1 MRLLILEDNKLVS
14 TLQAADGPL
23 TIGSSPSSFVHL
35 NDPRVGSHQASV
47 YRDPKGD
54 WWLEICDH
62 NRTTHLNRAIQHGK
76 AKLHHAD
83 EIEIAQYCIRL
94 FLEYELTG
102 AALQRKRM
110 QEVAKH
116 HGGSLPLGSIIVKED
131 RPLSLSREHLEQLT
145 ILGMRLE
152 RAESTQDLM
161 MTILK
166 SLLRTFSGRQAWIGL
181 RSASHGP
188 FDSSLGWSSK
198 GAACPQPSFSETMQ
212 DRCLKDGHFVCTP
225 KSQIPGVG
233 SAMAGPLVRDSGIIG
248 MVYLENG
255 PDDPVFD
262 EATLEV
268 LCAATSCI
276 ALPLV
281 DNLRRSAAKRQA
293 VTSTEHTVAQLI
305 QAATTP
311 QALPQWETLQLA
323 AFRHPGAVRC
333 CDLYDVIQL
342 RDKCAA
348 ILLARLTAE
357 GAGLPQLFAEVRSAF
372 RVAVLHGDNPLQF
385 VQALN
390 WLIHGGA
397 SPRLADTLCAW
408 LNPTSGEVRF
418 SIAGERVLLGRI
430 HADGTCDMVPNADS
444 QPAGRGQTSSY
455 TLKRMQLNSGD
466 ALVMATDGVKTAV
479 NGQGEAFGLSGLKDS
494 LCDGLGDTPSHV
506 LSEFATD
513 LHDFIADGHC
523 ADDISVVLGRRE

>member
-14 TLQAADGPL
+14 TLQAVDGPL

-47 YRDPKGD
+47 YRDPQGD
-54 WWLEICDH
+54 WWLEVCDR
-62 NRTTHLNRAIQHGK
+62 NRPTHLNRAVQQGK
-76 AKLHHAD
+76 AKLRHAD
-83 EIEIAQYCIRL
+83 EIEIGHYCIRL
-94 FLEYELTG
+94 FLEYELSG
-102 AALQRKRM
+102 AALKRKRM
-110 QEVAKH
+110 QQVARN

-131 RPLSLSREHLEQLT
+131 RAINLSREHLEQLT

-152 RAESTQDLM
+152 QAETTQDLM
-161 MTILK
+161 MTILRA
-166 SLLRTFSGRQAWIGL
+166 LLRTFSGRTAWIGL

-225 KSQIPGVG
+225 KSQIQGVG
-233 SAMAGPLVRDSGIIG
+233 SAMAAPLVHNSGIAG
-248 MVYLENG
+248 MVYVENE
-255 PDDPVFD
+255 PNDPVYD
-262 EATLEV
+262 EAALDV
-268 LCAATSCI
+268 LNAATCCI
-276 ALPLV
+276 ALPLI

-311 QALPQWETLQLA
+311 QAFPQWEELQLA

-342 RDKCAA
+342 RDRCAA
-348 ILLARLTAE
+348 ILLARLTAD
-357 GAGLPQLFAEVRSAF
+357 GAGLPQLFSEVRAAF
-372 RVAVLHGDNPLQF
+372 RMAVLHGDNPLQF

-390 WLIHGGA
+390 WLVHGGE
-397 SPRLADTLCAW
+397 SPRLADTVCVW
-408 LNPTSGEVRF
+408 LNPISGEVRF
-418 SIAGERVLLGRI
+418 SSAGERVILGRI
-430 HADGTCDMVPNADS
+430 HADGTCDLVPSAES
-444 QPAGRGQTSSY
+444 QPAGRGKTSSY
-455 TLKRMQLNSGD
+455 TLKRMQLDSGD

-479 NGQGEAFGLSGLKDS
+479 NGRGEAFGVNGLKDS

-523 ADDISVVLGRRE
+523 ADDVSVVLGRRE